1 MEMTALVVTEVTE
14 VMAMMVAGIQLLVG
28 TGHSEDG
35 GMVGIFLFV
44 CFVGFFVFYIVVVLL
59 GASIRALPLPFQIL
73 ISFVY

>member
-35 GMVGIFLFV
+35 GMVGYFVFVLWAFLF
-44 CFVGFFVFYIVVVLL
+44 FILL
-59 GASIRALPLPFQIL
+59 LFCWEHQFELFHCPSRS
-73 ISFVY
+73 SFLLFTR